1 MAQGSRRGLFY
12 GKKDIS
18 GKNRF
23 FEYFISKNY
32 ANEFIDQVILII
44 IKSLQTNKTI
54 HIKNFGSFKVVNKKE
69 RIGRNPKNKKTYTIS
84 KRNIVSF
91 KPSLS
96 FKNKINNA

>member
-1 MAQGSRRGLFY
+1 MENKIRDNLIKEDICAEINLKY
-12 GKKDIS
+12 G
-18 GKNRF
+18 
-23 FEYFISKNY
+23 ISKNY

-44 IKSLQTNKTI
+44 IKSLQTNKNI